1 MSISS
6 SDSVWTVQIVFD
18 NINFE
23 NIKVKN
29 IRQLNTISEQ
39 LLKIVETRLIRKRQ
53 FSEFLEYKSLQLH
66 FENIT
71 QSHTPSSCQW
81 SMRPIL
87 SSCISID
94 GDKCI
99 DILEEWILSMS

>member
-1 MSISS
+1 MSTTS
-6 SDSVWTVQIVFD
+6 SDSTWTVQIIFD

-39 LLKIVETRLIRKRQ
+39 LLKIVEIRLNRKHQ
-53 FSEFLEYKSLQLH
+53 FDEFLEYKSLRLH

-71 QSHTPSSCQW
+71 QSYSPSSCQW

-94 GDKCI
+94 GDECI
-99 DILEEWILSMS
+99 SILEEWILSMS